1 MDPFVDLDEHK
12 NLFQPF
18 WGDHKNH
25 WQITL
30 IIYFPHWGKNKYR
43 FSHAVL
49 LNSQEQRRRINT
61 EGKAKVFAAVWGTCL
76 NAELAI

>member
-43 FSHAVL
+43 FFHAAL
-49 LNSQEQRRRINT
+49 HI
-61 EGKAKVFAAVWGTCL
+61 
-76 NAELAI
+76 